1 MGTKCGGT
9 YTERRSLRKGSY
21 PRSVAFGPDDA
32 RESSATSSLR
42 DHPLVRA
49 MRFRVFPEML
59 PATARLDA
67 PAWSSAWRAL
77 RAAGLAVTAVLVL
90 TACSHSAGTAPAPAS
105 SSSILPRTV
114 PMFPTGSPVPS
125 GPPSVV
131 SVLVAPAPTGPVTA
145 AQLGSP
151 EAAASTWLSRWCA
164 FDWHTPLGTRENRA
178 HPAMT
183 ERAWLN
189 FDPLTSPASAKA
201 WAAIVAA
208 HQSAVCSAPVA
219 LVSPEAPRSATGAYV
234 IVTANR
240 VITPEGGAPVVEQV
254 RETRQVVLREGRWL
268 VDIAANGAG

>member
-59 PATARLDA
+59 PTTARLDA
-67 PAWSSAWRAL
+67 PAWSSAWRPL
-77 RAAGLAVTAVLVL
+77 RAAELAVTAVLVL

-125 GPPSVV
+125 GPPSVG
-131 SVLVAPAPTGPVTA
+131 SVLVAPAPMGSITA

-164 FDWHTPLGTRENRA
+164 YDWRSPLGTRENQA

-183 ERAWLN
+183 ERAWLG

-208 HQSAVCSAPVA
+208 RQSAVCSAPVA

-240 VITPEGGAPVVEQV
+240 VITPEGGASVVEQV
-254 RETRQVVLREGRWL
+254 RETRQVLFREGRWL
-268 VDIAANGAG
+268 VDIAADAG